1 MSVSRLEWDH
11 NAYYQRL
18 LLSQLPRRCEPV
30 LDVGCGAGAFAARLA
45 DRVEHV
51 DAVDKAAT
59 MIEAARRRAPA
70 NVTYIHADVL
80 KLSLPADHY
89 DAIVSITA
97 LHHVPLAAALRHLA
111 SALRPGGVLA
121 AVVLPRSDLPRE
133 APIETVAAAA
143 NRVFAALK
151 ATGRGDWYR
160 LEPIHAIMPTVVDPP
175 LTTRR
180 AREVAAATL
189 PSSQVRRLLFWR
201 YLLLWRRPRHEFAV
215 VLRRGRR
222 GLTVM
227 IAESGVGL
235 EGHR

>member
-18 LLSQLPRRCEPV
+18 LLSQLPRRCGRV

-51 DAVDKAAT
+51 DAVDRSAT
-59 MIEAARRRAPA
+59 MVEAARRRAPA
-70 NVTYIHADVL
+70 NVTCIHADVL
-80 KLSLPADHY
+80 KLSLPAYHY

-97 LHHVPLAAALRHLA
+97 LHHVPLADALRHLA
-111 SALRPGGVLA
+111 PALRPGGVLA
-121 AVVLPRSDLPRE
+121 AVVLPRLDLPRE
-133 APIETVAAAA
+133 VLIETVAAAA
-143 NRVFAALK
+143 NRVFGAVFAALR

-160 LEPIHAIMPTVVDPP
+160 LELIHAIMPTVVDPP

-201 YLLLWRRPRHEFAV
+201 YLLLWRRPP
-215 VLRRGRR
+215 
-222 GLTVM
+222 T
-227 IAESGVGL
+227 
-235 EGHR
+235 